1 MTHFGLSPLPVG
13 TVALDSPRGGISLET
28 ERTVTGM
35 SSKLLLTRATVQDG
49 GNDPYILAELFLFFF
64 YWVGVSGGF
73 GLRILNSTL
82 SYGMSTLELDFG
94 FISNYSLSPSLSFGL
109 VWALCH
115 WKSCWNTGKGNY
127 TCAPPGAQ
135 PADVTVH
142 VLNGKSF
149 QVNSP
154 PTCRLTLSLSADWL
168 KTPRYLLMVSSCVSL
183 VSGGMNSVGVGFFC
197 R

>member
-1 MTHFGLSPLPVG
+1 M
-13 TVALDSPRGGISLET
+13 
-28 ERTVTGM
+28 
-35 SSKLLLTRATVQDG
+35 
-49 GNDPYILAELFLFFF
+49 
-64 YWVGVSGGF
+64 GVSGGF

-183 VSGGMNSVGVGFFC
+183 VSGGMNPVGVGFFC
-197 R
+197 RWASGRHAAREQESINQRRRKSGPFGCQMPLGRSSDCITVFHPALAIREPVSHRLIIF